1 MHREALLL
9 RLAGLAALGGAGLRL
24 AAAFPALRI
33 PGLSGEA
40 LYFTVDLLL
49 SLGLVGLFAGSS
61 RFRTWL
67 GALGFAGA
75 LAGFELVRTGAR
87 LGGPDA
93 YQRGSAILGLGLA
106 VAGLALVQGKG
117 LTRYAGG
124 AWLISLAVGL
134 AGSALHWPAGF
145 LVASLLF
152 CLGFALGGVALL
164 RGADYR
170 ALRAA

>member
-1 MHREALLL
+1 MRREAILL
-9 RLAGLAALGGAGLRL
+9 RLAGLAALAGAGLRL
-24 AAAFPALRI
+24 AAAFPATRI
-33 PGLSGEA
+33 PGLSGEP

-49 SLGLVGLFAGSS
+49 SLGLVGLFAGSA

-67 GALGFAGA
+67 GVLGFAGA
-75 LAGFELVRTGAR
+75 LAGFELIRTGDR

-106 VAGLALVQGKG
+106 VAGLALAQGRG
-117 LTRYAGG
+117 LTRYVGG
-124 AWLISLAVGL
+124 AWLLSLAVGL
-134 AGSALHWPAGF
+134 AGSALHRPAGF
-145 LVASLLF
+145 LVASLFF

>member
-1 MHREALLL
+1 MPREAALL
-9 RLAGLAALGGAGLRL
+9 RLAGLAALACAGLRL
-24 AAAFPALRI
+24 AAALPALRI
-33 PGLSGEA
+33 PGLGSEA
-40 LYFTVDLLL
+40 LYFTIDLLL

-75 LAGFELVRTGAR
+75 LAGFELIRTGAR

-106 VAGLALVQGKG
+106 VAGLALVQGRG

-134 AGSALHWPAGF
+134 TGAALHWPAGF
-145 LVASLLF
+145 LIASLFF

-164 RGADYR
+164 RGGD
-170 ALRAA
+170 